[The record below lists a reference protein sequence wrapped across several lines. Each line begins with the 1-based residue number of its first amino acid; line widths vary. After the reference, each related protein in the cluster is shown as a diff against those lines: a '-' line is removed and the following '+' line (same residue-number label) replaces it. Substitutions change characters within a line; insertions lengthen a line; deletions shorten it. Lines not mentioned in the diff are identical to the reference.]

1 MLTRLTIRNIVLIEA
16 LGEIDDMP
24 AVHAGVAT
32 GPVLL
37 RFGDVYGSTVNIAA
51 RMTGIARP
59 DSLLVDKA
67 TAEAL
72 EDDGRFTVKQTRAR
86 RVSGYRHLQPFSV
99 RRAEG
104 KGDGNG
110 ARDRKK

>member
-1 MLTRLTIRNIVLIEA
+1 MYVAFDASTAVEIALTLIDR
-16 LGEIDDMP
+16 LGEIEELP

-51 RMTGIARP
+51 RLTDLARP
-59 DSLLVDKA
+59 DRLLVDKA
-67 TAEAL
+67 TSEELSDSDA
-72 EDDGRFTVKQTRAR
+72 FSVKQTRVR

-99 RRAEG
+99 RR
-104 KGDGNG
+104 NG
-110 ARDRKK
+110 